1 MARNSPN
8 LPADWLKLARSDLKS
23 GQLTMALR
31 RKLCTAGIL
40 APLVLALALLS
51 CGGSSAFKRG
61 LEYEQLK
68 NYDAALQSYEEALSA
83 DPDNA
88 KYRLYFE
95 RARFQAAMAH
105 FDRGRRFRGEGRL
118 EEALQEF
125 RRAVQIDP
133 SIAAAHQEVETVAA
147 LIRDRER
154 QAEQGEPE
162 GPKEDLYPSRQF
174 LPVFKLSGEVRK
186 AYATL
191 GKVGGINVIFAPD
204 FNPTPPEVELD
215 FIDVTL
221 TEALD
226 LLALQSKT
234 YWSVLKENTI
244 LVAEDTQQTRQR
256 YQEEI
261 VRTFHL
267 SNVGDKTDL
276 GQIATALRSLL
287 LMNKVAQIDSQNAIV
302 VRDTPDKI
310 AAAERI
316 IRSIDKSKP
325 EVMIEVYILEV
336 VGTVRQFLGLRPGL
350 PSAINVSPNGPQ
362 DEGGSNAIRLSEL
375 GQLGRDS
382 FSATIPSIQ
391 LGQLYTRVKGRVLQ
405 NPTLRASDGEEATF
419 KVGTQQ
425 PIASGSFST
434 GIGGGTGFGG
444 GAFTTFTTVDVGVT
458 LTITPQVLLNRDISL
473 DIDVALK
480 TISGFETLDGNRYPI
495 LANREIN
502 HDIRLREGESSV
514 VGGIIQRS
522 DSVTVDGIPGLSKI
536 PLLRYLFSTEDNNIS
551 DNEIIVVITPR
562 IVRLPDILEQDTS
575 LALLGSSNTPKFL
588 GSPKEL
594 IGEVPA
600 PHTENGQTA
609 PPRAGSGSTVT
620 DGPGA
625 TLQEPPPSTD
635 RPAPRLAFVR
645 LVGPSEPAS
654 RGSRF
659 RVGVAVANAQQVH
672 GLSLNFRFNPE
683 RVQLVDVQGGG
694 FLSSDGISVALAE
707 RLENSLGRAVIS
719 MTRPPDSPG
728 VTGSGVLMNL
738 RFEAVGTGDGAIS
751 FGPNS
756 VLRDSGQA
764 VIPTSLAGTEVTIQ

>member
-1 MARNSPN
+1 MSG
-8 LPADWLKLARSDLKS
+8 PADRLESAPSGFKS
-23 GQLTMALR
+23 GQLSMAPR
-31 RKLCTAGIL
+31 RKTSLAGML

-51 CGGSSAFKRG
+51 CGGSGAFKRG
-61 LEYEQLK
+61 LEYERLK

-88 KYRLYFE
+88 RYLLYFK
-95 RARFQAAMAH
+95 RARFQAAMGH
-105 FDRGRRFRGEGRL
+105 FDRGQRFRDDGRL

-133 SIAAAHQEVETVAA
+133 SIAAARQEAETVAA

-154 QAEQGEPE
+154 QAEARAPDR
-162 GPKEDLYPSRQF
+162 PSEDLYPSRQ
-174 LPVFKLSGEVRK
+174 LMHGIKLTGEVRR
-186 AYATL
+186 AYVTL

-204 FNPTPPEVELD
+204 FNPSPPEVELD
-215 FIDVTL
+215 FTGVTV
-221 TEALD
+221 TEALE

-267 SNVGDKTDL
+267 SNVGDTKDL

-310 AAAERI
+310 AAAEMI

-350 PSAINVSPNGPQ
+350 PSAINVSPNGAQ
-362 DEGGSNAIRLSEL
+362 TEAGGSNAIRLSEL

-425 PIASGSFST
+425 PIAQGSFST

-444 GAFTTFTTVDVGVT
+444 GAFTTFSTVDVGVT
-458 LTITPQVLLNRDISL
+458 LKITPQVLLNRDISL
-473 DIDVALK
+473 KIEVALK
-480 TISGFETLDGNRYPI
+480 TISGFETLDGNRFPI

-502 HDIRLREGESSV
+502 HDIRLQEGESSV

-522 DSVTVDGIPGLSKI
+522 DSVTVEGIPGLSRI
-536 PLLRYLFSTEDNNIS
+536 PLLRYLFSTKDNNTS

-588 GSPKEL
+588 GSPKQL
-594 IGEVPA
+594 IGEIPA
-600 PHTENGQTA
+600 TGTGNGQDS
-609 PPRAGSGSTVT
+609 PPQAGSGSTAPT
-620 DGPGA
+620 TPGS
-625 TLQEPPPSTD
+625 TLEAPPEATD
-635 RPAPRLAFVR
+635 RPAPRLAFVSM
-645 LVGPSEPAS
+645 VGPSEPVAP
-654 RGSRF
+654 GSRF
-659 RVGVAVANAQQVH
+659 RVGVSVSNAQQVH
-672 GLSLNFRFNPE
+672 GLSFNFRFNPD
-683 RVQLVDVQGGG
+683 LVRLVEVQGGG

-719 MTRPPDSPG
+719 MTRPPDSAG
-728 VTGSGVLMNL
+728 VSGSGVLMNL
-738 RFEAVGTGDGAIS
+738 RFEAVGTGDGSIS
-751 FGPNS
+751 FGPDS
-756 VLRDSGQA
+756 VLRDSGQSA
-764 VIPTSLAGTEVTIQ
+764 IPTSLASAEVTIQ

>member
-8 LPADWLKLARSDLKS
+8 VPADWLKLARSDLKN
-23 GQLTMALR
+23 GQLTMVLR
-31 RKLCTAGIL
+31 RKFSTAGIL
-40 APLVLALALLS
+40 APLVFALALLS

-68 NYDAALQSYEEALSA
+68 NYDAALQSYEEALSS

-105 FDRGRRFRGEGRL
+105 FDRGRRFREEGRL
-118 EEALQEF
+118 QEALQEF

-133 SIAAAHQEVETVAA
+133 SIAAAHQEAETVAA

-154 QAEQGEPE
+154 QEEQGESD
-162 GPKEDLYPSRQF
+162 GLKEALYPSRQF

-186 AYATL
+186 AYVTL

-204 FNPTPPEVELD
+204 FNPSPPEVELD

-316 IRSIDKSKP
+316 IRTIDKSKP

-336 VGTVRQFLGLRPGL
+336 VGSMRQFLGLRPGL
-350 PSAINVSPNGPQ
+350 PSAINVTPNGPQ
-362 DEGGSNAIRLSEL
+362 DEQGSNAIRLGEL
-375 GQLGRDS
+375 GELGRDS

-473 DIDVALK
+473 EIDVALK

-536 PLLRYLFSTEDNNIS
+536 PLLRYLFSTEDNNTS

-588 GSPKEL
+588 GSPKQL
-594 IGEVPA
+594 IGEIPT
-600 PHTENGQTA
+600 PHAGNGQTS
-609 PPRAGSGSTVT
+609 PPRAGSGSTVA
-620 DGPGA
+620 DRPGA
-625 TLQEPPPSTD
+625 TLQAPPQSTD

-645 LVGPSEPAS
+645 LVGPSGPVS

-659 RVGVAVANAQQVH
+659 RVGVSVANAQQVH

-719 MTRPPDSPG
+719 MARPPDSPG

-751 FGPNS
+751 FGPDS

>member
-1 MARNSPN
+1 
-8 LPADWLKLARSDLKS
+8 
-23 GQLTMALR
+23 MALR
-31 RKLCTAGIL
+31 RKISTAGML
-40 APLVLALALLS
+40 APLVLAFALVS

-83 DPDNA
+83 DPGNA
-88 KYRLYFE
+88 KYRLYFD

-105 FDRGRRFRGEGRL
+105 FDRGRRFREEGRL
-118 EEALQEF
+118 VEALQEF
-125 RRAVQIDP
+125 RRAVQIDS
-133 SIAAAHQEVETVAA
+133 SIAAAHQEAETVAA

-154 QAEQGEPE
+154 QAEQGEADRPR
-162 GPKEDLYPSRQF
+162 EDLYPSRQF
-174 LPVFKLSGEVRK
+174 LPGIKLSGEVRR
-186 AYATL
+186 AYVTL
-191 GKVGGINVIFAPD
+191 GKLGGINVIFAPD
-204 FNPTPPEVELD
+204 FNPSPPEVELD
-215 FIDVTL
+215 FTDVTL
-221 TEALD
+221 TEALE

-267 SNVGDKTDL
+267 SNVGEKADL

-316 IRSIDKSKP
+316 VRSIDKSKP

-362 DEGGSNAIRLSEL
+362 TEEEGGSNAIRLNEL

-391 LGQLYTRVKGRVLQ
+391 LGQLYTRVRGRVLQ

-425 PIASGSFST
+425 PIAQGSFST

-444 GAFTTFTTVDVGVT
+444 GAFTTFSTVDVGVT
-458 LTITPQVLLNRDISL
+458 LKITPQVLLNRDISMK
-473 DIDVALK
+473 IDVALK

-536 PLLRYLFSTEDNNIS
+536 PLLRYLFSTEDNNAS

-562 IVRLPDILEQDTS
+562 IVRLPDILERDTS

-588 GSPKEL
+588 GSPKQL
-594 IGEVPA
+594 IGELPA
-600 PHTENGQTA
+600 PGNGNGQA
-609 PPRAGSGSTVT
+609 SPPQAGSGSTA
-620 DGPGA
+620 PGA
-625 TLQEPPPSTD
+625 PGSTLEAPPEATD

-645 LVGPSEPAS
+645 LAGPSEPAS

-659 RVGVAVANAQQVH
+659 RVGVSVSNAQQVH
-672 GLSLNFRFNPE
+672 GLSFNFRFNPD
-683 RVQLVDVQGGG
+683 LVRLVEVQGGG

-728 VTGSGVLMNL
+728 VSGSGLLMNL
-738 RFEAVGTGDGAIS
+738 GFEAVGTGDGSIA

-764 VIPTSLAGTEVTIQ
+764 AIPTSLAGAEVTVQ

>member
-1 MARNSPN
+1 MAWRPPISP
-8 LPADWLKLARSDLKS
+8 
-23 GQLTMALR
+23 
-31 RKLCTAGIL
+31 AGML
-40 APLVLALALLS
+40 APLALALALLS

-61 LEYEQLK
+61 LEYEKLK
-68 NYDAALQSYEEALSA
+68 NYDAALQSYEEALSD
-83 DPDNA
+83 DPGNA
-88 KYRLYFE
+88 RYRLYFE

-105 FDRGRRFRGEGRL
+105 FDRGRRFKEEGRL

-125 RRAVQIDP
+125 RRSGQIDP
-133 SIAAAHQEVETVAA
+133 SIEAAQQEAEAVAA
-147 LIRDRER
+147 LIRDRDR
-154 QAEQGEPE
+154 QAEQVEPQ
-162 GPKEDLYPSRQF
+162 GPNEDLYPSRQF
-174 LPVFKLSGEVRK
+174 LPAVKLSGEVRR
-186 AYATL
+186 AYVTL
-191 GKVGGINVIFAPD
+191 GKLGGINVIFAPD
-204 FNPTPPEVELD
+204 FNPSPPEVELD
-215 FIDVTL
+215 FSEVTL
-221 TEALD
+221 IEALE

-261 VRTFHL
+261 VKTFHL
-267 SNVGDKTDL
+267 SNVGDKADL

-336 VGTVRQFLGLRPGL
+336 VGTVRQFLGFRPSIPG
-350 PSAINVSPNGPQ
+350 AINVSPNGPQ
-362 DEGGSNAIRLSEL
+362 QEGGSNTIPLNEL
-375 GQLGRDS
+375 GQLGRHS
-382 FSATIPSIQ
+382 FSVAIPSIQ
-391 LGQLYTRVKGRVLQ
+391 IGQLYTRVKGRVLQ

-458 LTITPQVLLNRDISL
+458 LTITPQVLLNRDIAMNVS
-473 DIDVALK
+473 VALK

-495 LANREIN
+495 LANREID

-536 PLLRYLFSTEDNNIS
+536 PLLRYLFSTEDKNAS

-562 IVRLPDILEQDTS
+562 IVRLPDILEQETS
-575 LALLGSSNTPKFL
+575 LALLGSSNTPKYL
-588 GSPKEL
+588 GSPKQL
-594 IGEVPA
+594 IGEIPVPGTGNGQASPPQAGGGATA
-600 PHTENGQTA
+600 PHAPGSTLEA
-609 PPRAGSGSTVT
+609 PPQAS
-620 DGPGA
+620 
-625 TLQEPPPSTD
+625 D

-645 LVGPSEPAS
+645 LVAPSEPVG

-659 RVGVAVANAQQVH
+659 RVGVSIANAQQVH
-672 GLSLNFRFNPE
+672 GLSFNFGFNPD
-683 RVQLVDVQGGG
+683 LVRLVEVQGGG
-694 FLSSDGISVALAE
+694 FLSSDGTSVALAE

-719 MTRPPDSPG
+719 MTRPPDSAG
-728 VTGSGVLMNL
+728 VSGSGLLMNL
-738 RFEAVGTGDGAIS
+738 NFEAVGTGDAAIS
-751 FGPNS
+751 FGPDS
-756 VLRDSGQA
+756 VLRDSGQTP
-764 VIPTSLAGTEVTIQ
+764 IPASLAGTQATIQ

>member
-1 MARNSPN
+1 MANNLPN
-8 LPADWLKLARSDLKS
+8 KPADWLKSGRSNLRR
-23 GQLTMALR
+23 GRFAMALC
-31 RKLCTAGIL
+31 RKISTAGLL

-68 NYDAALQSYEEALSA
+68 NYEAALQSYQEALSA
-83 DPDNA
+83 DPGNTR
-88 KYRLYFE
+88 YRLYFD

-105 FDRGRRFRGEGRL
+105 FDRGRRFREEDRL

-125 RRAVQIDP
+125 RRALRIDP
-133 SIAAAHQEVETVAA
+133 SIAAAHQEAETVAS
-147 LIRDRER
+147 LIRERER
-154 QAEQGEPE
+154 QAAQGEPDQPE
-162 GPKEDLYPSRQF
+162 EDLYPSRQF
-174 LPVFKLSGEVRK
+174 LHGIKLSGEVRK
-186 AYATL
+186 AYRTL

-204 FNPTPPEVELD
+204 FNPSPPEVELD
-215 FIDVTL
+215 FAGVTL
-221 TEALD
+221 TEALE

-256 YQEEI
+256 YQEET

-267 SNVGDKTDL
+267 SNVGDQKDL

-325 EVMIEVYILEV
+325 EVMIEVSILEV
-336 VGTVRQFLGLRPGL
+336 VGTVRQFLGLRPGI
-350 PSAINVSPNGPQ
+350 PGAINVSPDGPGE
-362 DEGGSNAIRLSEL
+362 DGGSSAIRLSEL

-382 FSATIPSIQ
+382 FSATIPSIK

-405 NPTLRASDGEEATF
+405 NPTLRASDGQEANF

-458 LTITPQVLLNRDISL
+458 LKITPQVLLNRDISL
-473 DIDVALK
+473 KIEVALK

-514 VGGIIQRS
+514 VGGIIQQS
-522 DSVTVDGIPGLSKI
+522 DSVTVEGIPGLSKI
-536 PLLRYLFSTEDNNIS
+536 PLLRYLFSTEDNNSS

-562 IVRLPDILEQDTS
+562 IVRLPHILEEDSS

-588 GSPKEL
+588 GSPKQL
-594 IGEVPA
+594 VGEMPA
-600 PHTENGQTA
+600 PATGNGQAPPFGAGGESTA
-609 PPRAGSGSTVT
+609 PSA
-620 DGPGA
+620 PGA
-625 TLQEPPPSTD
+625 TLEAPPEASD

-645 LVGPSEPAS
+645 LAGPSEPVS

-659 RVGVAVANAQQVH
+659 RVGVSISNAQQVH
-672 GLSLNFRFNPE
+672 GLSFNFRFDPD
-683 RVQLVDVQGGG
+683 RVRLVEIQGGG
-694 FLSSDGISVALAE
+694 FLSSDGIAVALAE
-707 RLENSLGRAVIS
+707 RLENSLGRAVVS
-719 MTRPPDSPG
+719 MTRPPDSAG
-728 VTGSGVLMNL
+728 VSGSGLLMSL
-738 RFEAVGTGDGAIS
+738 GFEAVGTGDGAIA
-751 FGPNS
+751 FGPDS
-756 VLRDSGQA
+756 VLRDSGREA
-764 VIPTSLAGTEVTIQ
+764 IPTSLAGAEVTIQ

>member
-1 MARNSPN
+1 M
-8 LPADWLKLARSDLKS
+8 PADWLKSARSDLNN

-40 APLVLALALLS
+40 APLVFALALLS

-105 FDRGRRFRGEGRL
+105 FDRGRRFREEGRL

-133 SIAAAHQEVETVAA
+133 SVAAAHQEVETVAT

-154 QAEQGEPE
+154 QAEQEEPD

-186 AYATL
+186 AYVTL

-204 FNPTPPEVELD
+204 FNPSPPEVELD

-226 LLALQSKT
+226 LLALQSNT

-267 SNVGDKTDL
+267 SNVGDKADL

-336 VGTVRQFLGLRPGL
+336 VGTVRQLLGLRPGL

-536 PLLRYLFSTEDNNIS
+536 PLLRYLFSTEDNNTS

-562 IVRLPDILEQDTS
+562 IVRLPDILGQDTS

-588 GSPKEL
+588 GSPKQL

-600 PHTENGQTA
+600 PQTGNGQTA
-609 PPRAGSGSTVT
+609 PPRAGSGSTVP
-620 DGPGA
+620 DRPGA
-625 TLQEPPPSTD
+625 TLQAPPQSTD

-659 RVGVAVANAQQVH
+659 RVGVSVANAQQVH

-683 RVQLVDVQGGG
+683 RVQLVDVEGGG

>member
-1 MARNSPN
+1 MA
-8 LPADWLKLARSDLKS
+8 W
-23 GQLTMALR
+23 R
-31 RKLCTAGIL
+31 RKISLAGML
-40 APLVLALALLS
+40 APLALALALLS

-61 LEYEQLK
+61 VEYEKLK
-68 NYDAALQSYEEALSA
+68 NYDAALQSYEEALSG
-83 DPDNA
+83 DPGNA

-95 RARFQAAMAH
+95 RARFQAAMGH
-105 FDRGRRFRGEGRL
+105 FDRGRRFKEEGRL
-118 EEALQEF
+118 EEALQAF
-125 RRAVQIDP
+125 RRAMRIDP
-133 SIAAAHQEVETVAA
+133 SIEAAQQEAEAVAA
-147 LIRDRER
+147 LIRDREK
-154 QAEQGEPE
+154 QAERDASAQPSGPGE
-162 GPKEDLYPSRQF
+162 GLVPSQQF
-174 LPVFKLSGEVRK
+174 LPLFKLSGKVRR

-204 FNPTPPEVELD
+204 FNPSPPEVELD
-215 FIDVTL
+215 FSNVTL

-261 VRTFHL
+261 VKTFHL
-267 SNVGDKTDL
+267 SNVGDKQDL

-336 VGTVRQFLGLRPGL
+336 VGTLRQFLGFRPGL
-350 PSAINVSPNGPQ
+350 PSMIDVNPNGSQ
-362 DEGGSNAIRLSEL
+362 TEEGSNAIGLNEL
-375 GQLGRDS
+375 GRLGRDS
-382 FSATIPSIQ
+382 FSVALPSIQ

-425 PIASGSFST
+425 PIAQGSFST

-444 GAFTTFTTVDVGVT
+444 GAFTTFSTVDVGVT
-458 LTITPQVLLNRDISL
+458 LAITPQVLLNRDIAMN
-473 DIDVALK
+473 INVALK

-502 HDIRLREGESSV
+502 HDIRLREGESSI

-522 DSVTVDGIPGLSKI
+522 DSVTVDGVPGLSKI
-536 PLLRYLFSTEDNNIS
+536 PLLRYLFSTEDNTAS

-588 GSPKEL
+588 GSPKQL
-594 IGEVPA
+594 IGEIPGGGA
-600 PHTENGQTA
+600 GAGQA
-609 PPRAGSGSTVT
+609 PPPQAGSGSTAPNT
-620 DGPGA
+620 PRPTSEA
-625 TLQEPPPSTD
+625 PPQATD

-645 LVGPSEPAS
+645 LAPPSEPAA

-659 RVGVAVANAQQVH
+659 RIGVSIANAQQVH
-672 GLSLNFRFNPE
+672 GLSFNFRFNPDLV
-683 RVQLVDVQGGG
+683 RLVDVQGGG
-694 FLSSDGISVALAE
+694 FLSSDGTSVALAE

-719 MTRPPDSPG
+719 MTRPPDSAG
-728 VTGSGVLMNL
+728 ISGSGVLMNL
-738 RFEAVGTGDGAIS
+738 SFEAVGRGDGAIS

-764 VIPTSLAGTEVTIQ
+764 AIPTSLASTEVTIQ

>member
-1 MARNSPN
+1 M
-8 LPADWLKLARSDLKS
+8 
-23 GQLTMALR
+23 
-31 RKLCTAGIL
+31 L
-40 APLVLALALLS
+40 APLALALALLS

-61 LEYEQLK
+61 LEYEKLK
-68 NYDAALQSYEEALSA
+68 NYDAALQSYEEALSD
-83 DPDNA
+83 DPGNA
-88 KYRLYFE
+88 RYRLYFE

-105 FDRGRRFRGEGRL
+105 FDRGRRFKEEGRL

-125 RRAVQIDP
+125 RRAGQIDP
-133 SIAAAHQEVETVAA
+133 SIEAAQQEAEAVAA
-147 LIRDRER
+147 LIRDRDR
-154 QAEQGEPE
+154 QAEQVEPQ
-162 GPKEDLYPSRQF
+162 GPSEDLYPSRQF
-174 LPVFKLSGEVRK
+174 LPAVKLSGEVRR
-186 AYATL
+186 AYVTL
-191 GKVGGINVIFAPD
+191 GKLGGINVIFAPD
-204 FNPTPPEVELD
+204 FNPSPPEVELD
-215 FIDVTL
+215 FSEVTL
-221 TEALD
+221 IEALE

-267 SNVGDKTDL
+267 SNVGDKADL

-336 VGTVRQFLGLRPGL
+336 VGTVRQFLGFRPGI
-350 PSAINVSPNGPQ
+350 PGAINVSPNGPQ
-362 DEGGSNAIRLSEL
+362 QEGGLSTIPLNEL
-375 GQLGRDS
+375 GQLGRHS
-382 FSATIPSIQ
+382 FSVAIPSIQ

-458 LTITPQVLLNRDISL
+458 LTITPQVLLNRDIAMNVS
-473 DIDVALK
+473 VALK

-495 LANREIN
+495 LANREID

-536 PLLRYLFSTEDNNIS
+536 PLLRYLFSTEDNNAS

-562 IVRLPDILEQDTS
+562 IVRLPEILEQETS
-575 LALLGSSNTPKFL
+575 LALLGSSNTPKYL
-588 GSPKEL
+588 GSPKQL
-594 IGEVPA
+594 IGEIPVPG
-600 PHTENGQTA
+600 TGNGQA
-609 PPRAGSGSTVT
+609 SPPQAGSGAAAPHAPGSTLE
-620 DGPGA
+620 A
-625 TLQEPPPSTD
+625 PPQASD

-645 LVGPSEPAS
+645 LVGPSEPVG

-659 RVGVAVANAQQVH
+659 RVGVSIANAQQVH
-672 GLSLNFRFNPE
+672 GLSFNFRFNSD
-683 RVQLVDVQGGG
+683 LVRLVEVQGGG
-694 FLSSDGISVALAE
+694 FLSSDGTSVALAE

-719 MTRPPDSPG
+719 MTRPPDSAG
-728 VTGSGVLMNL
+728 VSGSGLLMNL
-738 RFEAVGTGDGAIS
+738 NFEAVGTGDAAIS
-751 FGPNS
+751 FGPDS
-756 VLRDSGQA
+756 VLRDSGQTP
-764 VIPTSLAGTEVTIQ
+764 IPASLAGTQATIQ

>member
-1 MARNSPN
+1 MAWRPPISP
-8 LPADWLKLARSDLKS
+8 
-23 GQLTMALR
+23 
-31 RKLCTAGIL
+31 AGML
-40 APLVLALALLS
+40 APLALALALLS

-61 LEYEQLK
+61 LEYEKLK
-68 NYDAALQSYEEALSA
+68 NYDAALQSYEEALSD
-83 DPDNA
+83 DPGNA
-88 KYRLYFE
+88 RYRLYFE

-105 FDRGRRFRGEGRL
+105 FDRGRRFKEEGRL

-125 RRAVQIDP
+125 RRSGQIDP
-133 SIAAAHQEVETVAA
+133 SIEAAQQEAEAVAA
-147 LIRDRER
+147 LIRDRDR
-154 QAEQGEPE
+154 QAEQVEPQ
-162 GPKEDLYPSRQF
+162 GPNEDLYPSRQF
-174 LPVFKLSGEVRK
+174 LPAVKLSGEVRR
-186 AYATL
+186 AYVTL
-191 GKVGGINVIFAPD
+191 GKLGGINVIFAPD
-204 FNPTPPEVELD
+204 FNPSPPEVELD
-215 FIDVTL
+215 FSEVTL
-221 TEALD
+221 IEALE

-261 VRTFHL
+261 VKTFHL
-267 SNVGDKTDL
+267 SNVGDKADL

-336 VGTVRQFLGLRPGL
+336 VGTVRQFLGFRPSIPG
-350 PSAINVSPNGPQ
+350 AINVSPNGPQ
-362 DEGGSNAIRLSEL
+362 QEGGSNTIPLNEL
-375 GQLGRDS
+375 GQLGRHS
-382 FSATIPSIQ
+382 FSVAIPSIQ
-391 LGQLYTRVKGRVLQ
+391 IGQLYTRVKGRVLQ

-458 LTITPQVLLNRDISL
+458 LTITPQVLLNRDIAMNVS
-473 DIDVALK
+473 VALK

-495 LANREIN
+495 LANREID

-536 PLLRYLFSTEDNNIS
+536 PLLRYLFSTEDNNAS

-562 IVRLPDILEQDTS
+562 IVRLPEILEQETS
-575 LALLGSSNTPKFL
+575 LALLGSSNTPKYL
-588 GSPKEL
+588 GSPKQL
-594 IGEVPA
+594 IGEIPVPG
-600 PHTENGQTA
+600 TGNGQA
-609 PPRAGSGSTVT
+609 SPPQAGSGATAPHAPGSTLE
-620 DGPGA
+620 A
-625 TLQEPPPSTD
+625 PPQASD

-645 LVGPSEPAS
+645 LVGPSEPVG

-659 RVGVAVANAQQVH
+659 RVGVSIANAQQVH
-672 GLSLNFRFNPE
+672 GLSFNFRFNSDLL
-683 RVQLVDVQGGG
+683 RLVEVQGGG
-694 FLSSDGISVALAE
+694 FLSSDGTSVALAE

-719 MTRPPDSPG
+719 MTRPPDSAG
-728 VTGSGVLMNL
+728 VSGSGLLMNL
-738 RFEAVGTGDGAIS
+738 NFEAVGTGDAAIS
-751 FGPNS
+751 FGPDS
-756 VLRDSGQA
+756 VLRDSGQTP
-764 VIPTSLAGTEVTIQ
+764 IPASLAGTQATIQ

>member
-1 MARNSPN
+1 M
-8 LPADWLKLARSDLKS
+8 
-23 GQLTMALR
+23 
-31 RKLCTAGIL
+31 L
-40 APLVLALALLS
+40 APLALALALLS

-61 LEYEQLK
+61 LEYEKLK
-68 NYDAALQSYEEALSA
+68 NYDAALQSYEEALSD
-83 DPDNA
+83 DPGNA
-88 KYRLYFE
+88 RYRLYFE

-105 FDRGRRFRGEGRL
+105 FDRGRRFKEEGRL

-125 RRAVQIDP
+125 RRSGQIDP
-133 SIAAAHQEVETVAA
+133 SIEAAQQEAEAVAA
-147 LIRDRER
+147 LIRDRDR
-154 QAEQGEPE
+154 QAEQVEPQ
-162 GPKEDLYPSRQF
+162 GPNEDLYPSRQF
-174 LPVFKLSGEVRK
+174 LPAVKLSGEVRR
-186 AYATL
+186 AYVTL
-191 GKVGGINVIFAPD
+191 GKLGGINVIFAPD
-204 FNPTPPEVELD
+204 FNPSPPEVELD
-215 FIDVTL
+215 FSEVTL
-221 TEALD
+221 IEALE

-261 VRTFHL
+261 VKTFHL
-267 SNVGDKTDL
+267 SNVGDKADL

-336 VGTVRQFLGLRPGL
+336 VGTVRQFLGFRPSIPG
-350 PSAINVSPNGPQ
+350 AINVSPNGPQ
-362 DEGGSNAIRLSEL
+362 QEGGSNTIPLNEL
-375 GQLGRDS
+375 GQLGRHS
-382 FSATIPSIQ
+382 FSVAIPSIQ
-391 LGQLYTRVKGRVLQ
+391 IGQLYTRVKGRVLQ

-458 LTITPQVLLNRDISL
+458 LTITPQVLLNRDIAMNVS
-473 DIDVALK
+473 VALK

-495 LANREIN
+495 LANREID

-536 PLLRYLFSTEDNNIS
+536 PLLRYLFSTEDNNAS

-562 IVRLPDILEQDTS
+562 IVRLPEILEQETS
-575 LALLGSSNTPKFL
+575 LALLGSSNTPKYL
-588 GSPKEL
+588 GSPKQL
-594 IGEVPA
+594 IGEIPVPG
-600 PHTENGQTA
+600 TGNGQA
-609 PPRAGSGSTVT
+609 SPPQAGSGATAPHAPGSTLE
-620 DGPGA
+620 A
-625 TLQEPPPSTD
+625 PPQASD

-645 LVGPSEPAS
+645 LVGPSEPVG

-659 RVGVAVANAQQVH
+659 RVGVSIANAQQVH
-672 GLSLNFRFNPE
+672 GLSFNFRFNSDLL
-683 RVQLVDVQGGG
+683 RLVEVQGGG
-694 FLSSDGISVALAE
+694 FLSSDGTSVALAE

-719 MTRPPDSPG
+719 MTRPPDSAG
-728 VTGSGVLMNL
+728 VSGSGLLMNL
-738 RFEAVGTGDGAIS
+738 NFEAVGTGDAAIS
-751 FGPNS
+751 FGPDS
-756 VLRDSGQA
+756 VLRDSGQTP
-764 VIPTSLAGTEVTIQ
+764 IPASLAGTQATIQ

>member
-1 MARNSPN
+1 
-8 LPADWLKLARSDLKS
+8 
-23 GQLTMALR
+23 MALR
-31 RKLCTAGIL
+31 RKISTAGIL
-40 APLVLALALLS
+40 APLVFSLALLS

-83 DPDNA
+83 DPGNA

-95 RARFQAAMAH
+95 RARFQAAMSH
-105 FDRGRRFRGEGRL
+105 FDQGRRFREEGRL

-125 RRAVQIDP
+125 RRSVQIDP
-133 SIAAAHQEVETVAA
+133 SIVAAHQEVETVAA

-154 QAEQGEPE
+154 QAEQGESDQPS
-162 GPKEDLYPSRQF
+162 EDLYPSRQF
-174 LPVFKLSGEVRK
+174 LPLVKLSGEVRR
-186 AYATL
+186 AYTTL
-191 GKVGGINVIFAPD
+191 GKLGGINVIFAPD
-204 FNPTPPEVELD
+204 FNPSPPEVELD
-215 FIDVTL
+215 FTDVTL

-226 LLALQSKT
+226 LLSLQSKT

-267 SNVGDKTDL
+267 SNVGDKQDL

-336 VGTVRQFLGLRPGL
+336 VGTVRQFLGFRPGL
-350 PSAINVSPNGPQ
+350 PSVINVNPNGPQ
-362 DEGGSNAIRLSEL
+362 TEEGGSNAIRLSEL

-425 PIASGSFST
+425 PIAQGSFST

-444 GAFTTFTTVDVGVT
+444 GAFTTFSTVDVGVT
-458 LTITPQVLLNRDISL
+458 LTITPQVLLNRDISMK
-473 DIDVALK
+473 IDVALK

-536 PLLRYLFSTEDNNIS
+536 PLLRYLFSTEDNTAS

-588 GSPKEL
+588 GSPKQL
-594 IGEVPA
+594 IGEIPA
-600 PHTENGQTA
+600 PGTGNGQA
-609 PPRAGSGSTVT
+609 SPPQAGSGSTAPNT
-620 DGPGA
+620 PGA
-625 TLQEPPPSTD
+625 TLEAPPQATD

-659 RVGVAVANAQQVH
+659 SVGVSVANAQQVH
-672 GLSLNFRFNPE
+672 GLSFNFRFNPE
-683 RVQLVDVQGGG
+683 LVRLVDVQGGG
-694 FLSSDGISVALAE
+694 FLSNDGISVALAE

-719 MTRPPDSPG
+719 MTRPPDSAG
-728 VTGSGVLMNL
+728 VSGSGLLMNL
-738 RFEAVGTGDGAIS
+738 SFEAVGTGDGSIS
-751 FGPNS
+751 FGPGS

-764 VIPTSLAGTEVTIQ
+764 ATPTSLAGTDVTIQ

>member
-1 MARNSPN
+1 
-8 LPADWLKLARSDLKS
+8 
-23 GQLTMALR
+23 MALR
-31 RKLCTAGIL
+31 RKISTAGIL
-40 APLVLALALLS
+40 VPLVLALALLS

-61 LEYEQLK
+61 LEYEKLK

-83 DPDNA
+83 DPGNS
-88 KYRLYFE
+88 KYRLYYV
-95 RARFQAAMAH
+95 RARNQAALAH
-105 FDRGRRFRGEGRL
+105 YDRGRRFREEGRL

-133 SIAAAHQEVETVAA
+133 SIAAARQEAETVAA

-154 QAEQGEPE
+154 QAEQGEPD
-162 GPKEDLYPSRQF
+162 GPAEDLYPSRQF
-174 LPVFKLSGEVRK
+174 LPGVKLSGEVRR
-186 AYATL
+186 AYVTL
-191 GKVGGINVIFAPD
+191 GKLGGINVIFAPD
-204 FNPTPPEVELD
+204 FNPSPPEVELD
-215 FIDVTL
+215 FTDVTL
-221 TEALD
+221 TEALE

-267 SNVGDKTDL
+267 SNVGEKADL

-350 PSAINVSPNGPQ
+350 PGAINVSPNGPQ
-362 DEGGSNAIRLSEL
+362 TEEGGSNAFRLSDLET
-375 GQLGRDS
+375 LGRDS

-391 LGQLYTRVKGRVLQ
+391 LGQLYTRVRGRVLQ
-405 NPTLRASDGEEATF
+405 NPTLRASDGQEATF

-458 LTITPQVLLNRDISL
+458 LKITPQVLLNRDISL
-473 DIDVALK
+473 NIDVALK

-536 PLLRYLFSTEDNNIS
+536 PLLRYLFSTEDNNAS

-562 IVRLPDILEQDTS
+562 IVRLPDILERDTS

-588 GSPKEL
+588 GSPKQL
-594 IGEVPA
+594 IGEIPA
-600 PHTENGQTA
+600 PGTGNGQA
-609 PPRAGSGSTVT
+609 SPPRAGSGSTAPSA
-620 DGPGA
+620 PGS
-625 TLQEPPPSTD
+625 TLEAPPEATD

-645 LVGPSEPAS
+645 LAGPSEPAS

-659 RVGVAVANAQQVH
+659 RVGVSVSNAQQVH
-672 GLSLNFRFNPE
+672 GLSFNFRFNPDLV
-683 RVQLVDVQGGG
+683 RLVDVQGGG

-719 MTRPPDSPG
+719 MTRPPGSPG
-728 VTGSGVLMNL
+728 VSGSGLLMNL
-738 RFEAVGTGDGAIS
+738 SFEAVGTGDGSIA

-764 VIPTSLAGTEVTIQ
+764 AIPTSLAGAEVTIQ

>member
-1 MARNSPN
+1 
-8 LPADWLKLARSDLKS
+8 
-23 GQLTMALR
+23 MALR
-31 RKLCTAGIL
+31 RKISAAGRL
-40 APLVLALALLS
+40 TLPALALALLS

-68 NYDAALQSYEEALSA
+68 NYEAALQSYEEALSA
-83 DPDNA
+83 DPGNA

-105 FDRGRRFRGEGRL
+105 FDRGRRFREEDRL

-133 SIAAAHQEVETVAA
+133 SIVAARQEAETVAS

-154 QAEQGEPE
+154 QAEQGEADQPR
-162 GPKEDLYPSRQF
+162 EDLYPSRQF
-174 LPVFKLSGEVRK
+174 LRGIKLSGEVRT
-186 AYATL
+186 AYRTL

-204 FNPTPPEVELD
+204 FNPSPPEVELD

-256 YQEEI
+256 YQEET

-267 SNVGDKTDL
+267 SNVGDKQDL
-276 GQIATALRSLL
+276 SQIATALRSLL

-325 EVMIEVYILEV
+325 EVMIEVSILEV

-362 DEGGSNAIRLSEL
+362 TEDGGSNTIRLSEL

-382 FSATIPSIQ
+382 FSATIPSIK

-405 NPTLRASDGEEATF
+405 NPTLRASDGQEATF

-458 LTITPQVLLNRDISL
+458 LTITPQVLLNRDISMK
-473 DIDVALK
+473 IDVALK

-514 VGGIIQRS
+514 VGGIIQQS
-522 DSVTVDGIPGLSKI
+522 DSVTVEGIPGLSKI
-536 PLLRYLFSTEDNNIS
+536 PLLRYLFSTEDNNTS

-562 IVRLPDILEQDTS
+562 IVRLPDILERDSS
-575 LALLGSSNTPKFL
+575 LALLGASNTPKFL
-588 GSPKEL
+588 GSPKQLVGEL
-594 IGEVPA
+594 PA
-600 PHTENGQTA
+600 PGTGNGQA
-609 PPRAGSGSTVT
+609 PPSVAGSAPTASNT
-620 DGPGA
+620 PGA
-625 TLQEPPPSTD
+625 ALEAPPQASD

-645 LVGPSEPAS
+645 LAGPSEPVA

-659 RVGVAVANAQQVH
+659 RVGVSVANAQQVH
-672 GLSLNFRFNPE
+672 GLSFNFRFNPE
-683 RVQLVDVQGGG
+683 RVRLVEVQGGG

-707 RLENSLGRAVIS
+707 RLENSLGRAVVS
-719 MTRPPDSPG
+719 MTRPPDSAG
-728 VTGSGVLMNL
+728 VSGSGLLMNL
-738 RFEAVGTGDGAIS
+738 GFEAVGTGDGSIS
-751 FGPNS
+751 FGPDS

-764 VIPTSLAGTEVTIQ
+764 AIPTSLAGAAVTIQ

>member
-1 MARNSPN
+1 
-8 LPADWLKLARSDLKS
+8 
-23 GQLTMALR
+23 MALR
-31 RKLCTAGIL
+31 RKISTAGTL
-40 APLVLALALLS
+40 APLVLAFALVS
-51 CGGSSAFKRG
+51 CAGSGAFKRG

-83 DPDNA
+83 DPGNS
-88 KYRLYFE
+88 KYRLYYL
-95 RARFQAAMAH
+95 RARSQAAMAH
-105 FDRGRRFRGEGRL
+105 FDRGRRFREEGRL

-133 SIAAAHQEVETVAA
+133 SIAAARQEAETVAA

-154 QAEQGEPE
+154 QAEQGETDP
-162 GPKEDLYPSRQF
+162 PREDLYPSRQF
-174 LPVFKLSGEVRK
+174 LPGIKLSGEVRR
-186 AYATL
+186 AYVTL
-191 GKVGGINVIFAPD
+191 GKLGGINVIFAPD
-204 FNPTPPEVELD
+204 FNPSPPEVELD
-215 FIDVTL
+215 FTDVTL
-221 TEALD
+221 TEALE

-267 SNVGDKTDL
+267 SNVGEKADL

-362 DEGGSNAIRLSEL
+362 TEEGASNAIRLSEL
-375 GQLGRDS
+375 GKLGRDS

-391 LGQLYTRVKGRVLQ
+391 LGQLYTRVRGRVLQ
-405 NPTLRASDGEEATF
+405 NPTLRASDGQEATF

-458 LTITPQVLLNRDISL
+458 LTITPQVLLNRDISMK
-473 DIDVALK
+473 IDVALK

-536 PLLRYLFSTEDNNIS
+536 PLLRYLFSTEDNNAS

-562 IVRLPDILEQDTS
+562 IVRLPDILERDPS

-588 GSPKEL
+588 GSPKQL
-594 IGEVPA
+594 IGEIPA
-600 PHTENGQTA
+600 PGTGNGQAT
-609 PPRAGSGSTVT
+609 PPRAGSGPTATSAPGSTLEAA
-620 DGPGA
+620 PEA
-625 TLQEPPPSTD
+625 TD

-645 LVGPSEPAS
+645 LAGPSEPAS

-659 RVGVAVANAQQVH
+659 RVGVSVSNAQQVH
-672 GLSLNFRFNPE
+672 GLSFNFRFNPDLV
-683 RVQLVDVQGGG
+683 RLVDVQGGG

-728 VTGSGVLMNL
+728 VSGSGLLMNL
-738 RFEAVGTGDGAIS
+738 SFEAVGTGDGSIA

-764 VIPTSLAGTEVTIQ
+764 AIPTSLAGAEVTIQ

>member
-1 MARNSPN
+1 MAWRPLNF
-8 LPADWLKLARSDLKS
+8 PA
-23 GQLTMALR
+23 GM
-31 RKLCTAGIL
+31 L
-40 APLVLALALLS
+40 APLALALALLS

-61 LEYEQLK
+61 LEYEELK

-83 DPDNA
+83 DPGNA
-88 KYRLYFE
+88 RYRLYFE

-105 FDRGRRFRGEGRL
+105 FDRGRRFKEEGRL

-125 RRAVQIDP
+125 RRSGQIDP
-133 SIAAAHQEVETVAA
+133 SIEAAQQEAEAVAA
-147 LIRDRER
+147 LIRDRDR
-154 QAEQGEPE
+154 QAEQVEPQ
-162 GPKEDLYPSRQF
+162 GPSEDLYPSRQF
-174 LPVFKLSGEVRK
+174 LPAVKLSGEVRR
-186 AYATL
+186 AYVTL
-191 GKVGGINVIFAPD
+191 GKLGGINVIFAPD
-204 FNPTPPEVELD
+204 FNPSPPEVELD
-215 FIDVTL
+215 FSEVTL
-221 TEALD
+221 IEALE

-267 SNVGDKTDL
+267 SNVGDKADL

-336 VGTVRQFLGLRPGL
+336 VGTVRQFLGFRPGI
-350 PSAINVSPNGPQ
+350 PGAINVSPNGPQ
-362 DEGGSNAIRLSEL
+362 EDGGLGTIPLNEL
-375 GQLGRDS
+375 GRLGRHS
-382 FSATIPSIQ
+382 FSVAIPSIQ

-405 NPTLRASDGEEATF
+405 NPTLRASDGEAATF

-425 PIASGSFST
+425 PIAQGSFST

-444 GAFTTFTTVDVGVT
+444 GAFTTFSTVDVGVT
-458 LTITPQVLLNRDISL
+458 LEITPQVLLNRDIAMNVS
-473 DIDVALK
+473 VALK

-502 HDIRLREGESSV
+502 HDIRLQEGESSV

-536 PLLRYLFSTEDNNIS
+536 PLLRYLFSTEDKNAS

-562 IVRLPDILEQDTS
+562 IVRLPDILEQETS
-575 LALLGSSNTPKFL
+575 LALLGSSNTPKYL
-588 GSPKEL
+588 GSPKQL
-594 IGEVPA
+594 IGEIPGPGPGTGQPPPPRSGSGPA
-600 PHTENGQTA
+600 APNAPLPTSEA
-609 PPRAGSGSTVT
+609 PPQAS
-620 DGPGA
+620 
-625 TLQEPPPSTD
+625 D

-645 LVGPSEPAS
+645 LVGPSEPVG

-659 RVGVAVANAQQVH
+659 RVGVSIANAQQVH
-672 GLSLNFRFNPE
+672 GLSFNFRFNSD
-683 RVQLVDVQGGG
+683 LVRLVEVQGGG
-694 FLSSDGISVALAE
+694 FLSSDGTSVALAE

-719 MTRPPDSPG
+719 MTRPPDSAG
-728 VTGSGVLMNL
+728 VSGSGLLMNL
-738 RFEAVGTGDGAIS
+738 NFEAVGTGDAAIS
-751 FGPNS
+751 FGPDS
-756 VLRDSGQA
+756 VLRDSGQTP
-764 VIPTSLAGTEVTIQ
+764 IPASLAGTQATIQ

>member
-1 MARNSPN
+1 
-8 LPADWLKLARSDLKS
+8 
-23 GQLTMALR
+23 MALR
-31 RKLCTAGIL
+31 RKISTAGML
-40 APLVLALALLS
+40 APLVLAFALVS

-83 DPDNA
+83 DPGNA
-88 KYRLYFE
+88 KYRLYFD
-95 RARFQAAMAH
+95 RVRFQAAMAH
-105 FDRGRRFRGEGRL
+105 FDRGRRFREEGRL
-118 EEALQEF
+118 VEALQEF
-125 RRAVQIDP
+125 RRAVQIDS
-133 SIAAAHQEVETVAA
+133 SIAAAHQEAETVAA

-154 QAEQGEPE
+154 QAEQGETDRPR
-162 GPKEDLYPSRQF
+162 EDLYPSRQF
-174 LPVFKLSGEVRK
+174 LPGIKLSGEVRR
-186 AYATL
+186 AYVTL
-191 GKVGGINVIFAPD
+191 GKLGGINVIFAPD
-204 FNPTPPEVELD
+204 FNPSPPEVELD
-215 FIDVTL
+215 FTDVTL
-221 TEALD
+221 TEALE

-267 SNVGDKTDL
+267 SNVGEKADL

-316 IRSIDKSKP
+316 VRSIDKSKP

-362 DEGGSNAIRLSEL
+362 TEEEGGSNAIRLNEL

-391 LGQLYTRVKGRVLQ
+391 LGQLYTRVRGRVLQ

-425 PIASGSFST
+425 PIAQGSFST

-444 GAFTTFTTVDVGVT
+444 GAFTTFSTVDVGVT
-458 LTITPQVLLNRDISL
+458 LKITPQVLLNRDISMK
-473 DIDVALK
+473 IDVALK

-536 PLLRYLFSTEDNNIS
+536 PLLRYLFSTEDNNAS

-562 IVRLPDILEQDTS
+562 IVRLPDILERDTS

-588 GSPKEL
+588 GSPKQL
-594 IGEVPA
+594 IGELPA
-600 PHTENGQTA
+600 PGNGNGQA
-609 PPRAGSGSTVT
+609 SPPRAGSGSTA
-620 DGPGA
+620 PGA
-625 TLQEPPPSTD
+625 PGSTLEAPPEATD

-645 LVGPSEPAS
+645 LAGPSEPAS

-659 RVGVAVANAQQVH
+659 RVGVSVSNAQQVH
-672 GLSLNFRFNPE
+672 GLSFNFRFNPD
-683 RVQLVDVQGGG
+683 LVRLVEVQGGG

-728 VTGSGVLMNL
+728 VSGSGLLMNL
-738 RFEAVGTGDGAIS
+738 GFEAVGTGDGSIA

-764 VIPTSLAGTEVTIQ
+764 AIPTSLAGAEVTVQ

>member
-1 MARNSPN
+1 
-8 LPADWLKLARSDLKS
+8 
-23 GQLTMALR
+23 MALR
-31 RKLCTAGIL
+31 RKTSFAGML

-61 LEYEQLK
+61 LEYEQLQ

-83 DPDNA
+83 DPGNA

-105 FDRGRRFRGEGRL
+105 FDRGRRFRDDGRL

-133 SIAAAHQEVETVAA
+133 SIAAARQEAETVAA

-154 QAEQGEPE
+154 QAEEGEPDQPGE
-162 GPKEDLYPSRQF
+162 GLYPSQQ
-174 LPVFKLSGEVRK
+174 LLGGIKLSGEVRR
-186 AYATL
+186 AYTTL

-204 FNPTPPEVELD
+204 FNPSPPEVELD

-221 TEALD
+221 TEALE

-261 VRTFHL
+261 VKTFHL
-267 SNVGDKTDL
+267 SNVGDKQDL
-276 GQIATALRSLL
+276 SQIATALRSLL
-287 LMNKVAQIDSQNAIV
+287 LMNKVATVDSQNAIV

-310 AAAERI
+310 AAAEKI
-316 IRSIDKSKP
+316 LRSIDKSKP
-325 EVMIEVYILEV
+325 EVMIEVSILEV

-350 PSAINVSPNGPQ
+350 PSAIDVNPNGPQ
-362 DEGGSNAIRLSEL
+362 TDAGGSSAIRLSEL

-382 FSATIPSIQ
+382 FSATIPSIK
-391 LGQLYTRVKGRVLQ
+391 LGQLYTRVRGRVLQ
-405 NPTLRASDGEEATF
+405 NPTLRASDGQEATF

-425 PIASGSFST
+425 PIAQGSFST

-444 GAFTTFTTVDVGVT
+444 GAFTTFSTVDVGVT
-458 LTITPQVLLNRDISL
+458 LKITPQVLLNRDISL
-473 DIDVALK
+473 KIDVALK

-502 HDIRLREGESSV
+502 HDIRLQEGESSV

-536 PLLRYLFSTEDNNIS
+536 PLLRYLFSTEDNSTS

-562 IVRLPDILEQDTS
+562 IVRLPDIVERDTS

-588 GSPKEL
+588 GSPKQL
-594 IGEVPA
+594 IGEMPA
-600 PHTENGQTA
+600 AGTGNGQVS
-609 PPRAGSGSTVT
+609 PPQADSGSTAPNT
-620 DGPGA
+620 PGS
-625 TLQEPPPSTD
+625 TLEAPPEATD

-645 LVGPSEPAS
+645 MAGPSEPAS

-659 RVGVAVANAQQVH
+659 RVGVSVSNAQQVH
-672 GLSLNFRFNPE
+672 GLSFNIRFNPDLV
-683 RVQLVDVQGGG
+683 RLVDVQGGG

-719 MTRPPDSPG
+719 MTRPPDSAG
-728 VTGSGVLMNL
+728 VSGSGLLMNL
-738 RFEAVGTGDGAIS
+738 RFEAVGTGDGSIS

-756 VLRDSGQA
+756 VLRDSGQSA
-764 VIPTSLAGTEVTIQ
+764 IPTSLAGAQVAIQ

>member
-1 MARNSPN
+1 MAWRPPISP
-8 LPADWLKLARSDLKS
+8 
-23 GQLTMALR
+23 
-31 RKLCTAGIL
+31 AGML
-40 APLVLALALLS
+40 APLALALALLS

-61 LEYEQLK
+61 LEYEKLK
-68 NYDAALQSYEEALSA
+68 NYDAALQSYEEALSG
-83 DPDNA
+83 DPGNA
-88 KYRLYFE
+88 RYRLYFE
-95 RARFQAAMAH
+95 RARFQAAMSH
-105 FDRGRRFRGEGRL
+105 FDRGRRFKEEGRL

-125 RRAVQIDP
+125 RRSGQIDP
-133 SIAAAHQEVETVAA
+133 SIEAAQQEAEAVAA
-147 LIRDRER
+147 MIRDRDR
-154 QAEQGEPE
+154 QAEQVEPQ
-162 GPKEDLYPSRQF
+162 GPSEDLYPSRQF
-174 LPVFKLSGEVRK
+174 LPAVKLSGEVRR
-186 AYATL
+186 AYVTL
-191 GKVGGINVIFAPD
+191 GKLGGINVIFAPD
-204 FNPTPPEVELD
+204 FNPSPPEVELD
-215 FIDVTL
+215 FSEVTL
-221 TEALD
+221 IEALE

-261 VRTFHL
+261 VKTFHL
-267 SNVGDKTDL
+267 SNVGDKADL

-336 VGTVRQFLGLRPGL
+336 VGTVRQFLGFRPSIPG
-350 PSAINVSPNGPQ
+350 AINVSPNGPQ
-362 DEGGSNAIRLSEL
+362 QEGGSNTIPLNEL
-375 GQLGRDS
+375 GQLGRHS
-382 FSATIPSIQ
+382 FSVAIPSIQ
-391 LGQLYTRVKGRVLQ
+391 IGQLYTRVKGRVLQ

-458 LTITPQVLLNRDISL
+458 LTITPQVLLNRDIAMNVS
-473 DIDVALK
+473 VALK

-495 LANREIN
+495 LANREID

-536 PLLRYLFSTEDNNIS
+536 PLLRYLFSTEDNNAS

-562 IVRLPDILEQDTS
+562 IVRLPEILEQETS
-575 LALLGSSNTPKFL
+575 LALLGSSNTPKYL
-588 GSPKEL
+588 GSPKQL
-594 IGEVPA
+594 IGEIPVPG
-600 PHTENGQTA
+600 TGNGQA
-609 PPRAGSGSTVT
+609 SPPQAGSGATAPHAPGSTLE
-620 DGPGA
+620 A
-625 TLQEPPPSTD
+625 PPQASD

-645 LVGPSEPAS
+645 LVGPSEPVG

-659 RVGVAVANAQQVH
+659 RVGVSIANAQQVH
-672 GLSLNFRFNPE
+672 GLSFNFRFNSDLL
-683 RVQLVDVQGGG
+683 RLVEVQGGG
-694 FLSSDGISVALAE
+694 FLSSDGTSVALAE

-719 MTRPPDSPG
+719 MTRPPDSAG
-728 VTGSGVLMNL
+728 VSGSGLLMNL
-738 RFEAVGTGDGAIS
+738 NFEAVGTGDAAIS
-751 FGPNS
+751 FGPDS
-756 VLRDSGQA
+756 VLRDSGQTP
-764 VIPTSLAGTEVTIQ
+764 IPASLAGTQATIQ

>member
-1 MARNSPN
+1 M
-8 LPADWLKLARSDLKS
+8 
-23 GQLTMALR
+23 
-31 RKLCTAGIL
+31 
-40 APLVLALALLS
+40 
-51 CGGSSAFKRG
+51 
-61 LEYEQLK
+61 
-68 NYDAALQSYEEALSA
+68 
-83 DPDNA
+83 
-88 KYRLYFE
+88 
-95 RARFQAAMAH
+95 
-105 FDRGRRFRGEGRL
+105 
-118 EEALQEF
+118 
-125 RRAVQIDP
+125 
-133 SIAAAHQEVETVAA
+133 
-147 LIRDRER
+147 
-154 QAEQGEPE
+154 
-162 GPKEDLYPSRQF
+162 
-174 LPVFKLSGEVRK
+174 
-186 AYATL
+186 
-191 GKVGGINVIFAPD
+191 
-204 FNPTPPEVELD
+204 
-215 FIDVTL
+215 
-221 TEALD
+221 
-226 LLALQSKT
+226 
-234 YWSVLKENTI
+234 
-244 LVAEDTQQTRQR
+244 
-256 YQEEI
+256 
-261 VRTFHL
+261 
-267 SNVGDKTDL
+267 
-276 GQIATALRSLL
+276 
-287 LMNKVAQIDSQNAIV
+287 
-302 VRDTPDKI
+302 
-310 AAAERI
+310 
-316 IRSIDKSKP
+316 
-325 EVMIEVYILEV
+325 
-336 VGTVRQFLGLRPGL
+336 
-350 PSAINVSPNGPQ
+350 
-362 DEGGSNAIRLSEL
+362 
-375 GQLGRDS
+375 
-382 FSATIPSIQ
+382 
-391 LGQLYTRVKGRVLQ
+391 Q

-536 PLLRYLFSTEDNNIS
+536 PLLRYLFSTEDNNTS

-588 GSPKEL
+588 GSPKQL

-600 PHTENGQTA
+600 PHTGNGQTA

-620 DGPGA
+620 DRPGE
-625 TLQEPPPSTD
+625 TLQAPPPSTD

-659 RVGVAVANAQQVH
+659 RVGVSVANAQQVH

>member
-1 MARNSPN
+1 MAWRPPISP
-8 LPADWLKLARSDLKS
+8 AVV
-23 GQLTMALR
+23 
-31 RKLCTAGIL
+31 L
-40 APLVLALALLS
+40 APLALALALLS

-61 LEYEQLK
+61 LEYEELK

-83 DPDNA
+83 DPGNA
-88 KYRLYFE
+88 RYRLYFE
-95 RARFQAAMAH
+95 RARFQAAIDH
-105 FDRGRRFRGEGRL
+105 FDRGRRFKEEGRL

-125 RRAVQIDP
+125 RRAAQIDP
-133 SIAAAHQEVETVAA
+133 SIEAAQQEAEAVAA
-147 LIRDRER
+147 LIRDRDR
-154 QAEQGEPE
+154 QAEQVEPQ
-162 GPKEDLYPSRQF
+162 GPSEDLYPSRQF
-174 LPVFKLSGEVRK
+174 LPAVKLSGEVRR
-186 AYATL
+186 AYVTL
-191 GKVGGINVIFAPD
+191 GKLGGINVIFAPD
-204 FNPTPPEVELD
+204 FNPSPPEVELD
-215 FIDVTL
+215 FSEVTL
-221 TEALD
+221 LEALE

-267 SNVGDKTDL
+267 SNVGDKADL

-336 VGTVRQFLGLRPGL
+336 VGTVRQFLGFRPGI
-350 PSAINVSPNGPQ
+350 PGAINVSPNGPQ
-362 DEGGSNAIRLSEL
+362 EDGGLSTIPLNEL
-375 GQLGRDS
+375 GRLGRHS
-382 FSATIPSIQ
+382 FSVAIPSIQ

-405 NPTLRASDGEEATF
+405 NPTLRASDGEAATF

-425 PIASGSFST
+425 PIAQGSFST

-444 GAFTTFTTVDVGVT
+444 GAFTTFSTVDVGVT
-458 LTITPQVLLNRDISL
+458 LEITPQVLLNRDIAMNVS
-473 DIDVALK
+473 VALK

-495 LANREIN
+495 LANREIS

-536 PLLRYLFSTEDNNIS
+536 PLLRYLFSTEDNNAS
-551 DNEIIVVITPR
+551 DNEIIVVITPH
-562 IVRLPDILEQDTS
+562 IVRLPDILEQETS
-575 LALLGSSNTPKFL
+575 LALLGSSNTPKYL
-588 GSPKEL
+588 GSPKQL
-594 IGEVPA
+594 IGEIPGPGPGTGQA
-600 PHTENGQTA
+600 PPPQSGSGPVAPSAPPPTSEA
-609 PPRAGSGSTVT
+609 PPRAS
-620 DGPGA
+620 
-625 TLQEPPPSTD
+625 D

-645 LVGPSEPAS
+645 LVAPSEPVG

-659 RVGVAVANAQQVH
+659 RVGVSIANAQQVH
-672 GLSLNFRFNPE
+672 GLSFNFGFNPD
-683 RVQLVDVQGGG
+683 LVRLVEVQGGG
-694 FLSSDGISVALAE
+694 FLSSDGTSVALAE

-719 MTRPPDSPG
+719 MTRPPDSAG
-728 VTGSGVLMNL
+728 VSGSGLLMNL
-738 RFEAVGTGDGAIS
+738 GFEAVGTGDAAIS

-756 VLRDSGQA
+756 VLRDSGQTP
-764 VIPTSLAGTEVTIQ
+764 IPASLAGAQATIQ

>member
-1 MARNSPN
+1 
-8 LPADWLKLARSDLKS
+8 
-23 GQLTMALR
+23 MALR
-31 RKLCTAGIL
+31 RKISTAGIL
-40 APLVLALALLS
+40 APLALALALLS

-83 DPDNA
+83 DPGNA
-88 KYRLYFE
+88 RYRLYYK

-105 FDRGRRFRGEGRL
+105 FDRGRRFKEDGRL

-125 RRAVQIDP
+125 RRAMQIDP
-133 SIAAAHQEVETVAA
+133 SVSAARQEAETVAA
-147 LIRDRER
+147 LIRDRQQ
-154 QAEQGEPE
+154 QAEQGESDRPR
-162 GPKEDLYPSRQF
+162 EDLYPSRQF
-174 LPVFKLSGEVRK
+174 LPAVKLSGEVRR
-186 AYATL
+186 AYVTL
-191 GKVGGINVIFAPD
+191 GKLGGINVIFAPD
-204 FNPTPPEVELD
+204 FNPSPPEVELD
-215 FIDVTL
+215 FTDVTL

-226 LLALQSKT
+226 LLSLQSKT

-267 SNVGDKTDL
+267 SNVGDKADL

-336 VGTVRQFLGLRPGL
+336 VGTVRQFLGIRPGI
-350 PSAINVSPNGPQ
+350 PGAINVSPNGPQ
-362 DEGGSNAIRLSEL
+362 EEGGSNAIRLSEL

-382 FSATIPSIQ
+382 FSATIPSIK
-391 LGQLYTRVKGRVLQ
+391 LGQLYTRVRGRVLQ

-425 PIASGSFST
+425 PIAQGSFST

-444 GAFTTFTTVDVGVT
+444 GAFTTFSTVDVGVT
-458 LTITPQVLLNRDISL
+458 LTITPQVLLNRDISMK
-473 DIDVALK
+473 IDVALK

-514 VGGIIQRS
+514 VGGIIQQS

-536 PLLRYLFSTEDNNIS
+536 PLLRYLFSTEDNNTS

-562 IVRLPDILEQDTS
+562 IVRLPDILERDTS

-588 GSPKEL
+588 GTPKQL
-594 IGEVPA
+594 IGEIAA
-600 PHTENGQTA
+600 PGTGNGQAA
-609 PPRAGSGSTVT
+609 PPRAGSGSTAPNT
-620 DGPGA
+620 PGS
-625 TLQEPPPSTD
+625 TLGAPPQATD

-645 LVGPSEPAS
+645 LAGPSEPAS

-659 RVGVAVANAQQVH
+659 SIGVSVANAQQVH
-672 GLSLNFRFNPE
+672 GLSFNFRFNPE
-683 RVQLVDVQGGG
+683 LVRLVDVEGGG

-719 MTRPPDSPG
+719 MTRPPDSAG
-728 VTGSGVLMNL
+728 VSGSGVLLNL
-738 RFEAVGTGDGAIS
+738 RFEAVGTGDGSIS
-751 FGPNS
+751 FGPDS

-764 VIPTSLAGTEVTIQ
+764 AIPTSLAGTDVTIQ

>member
-1 MARNSPN
+1 MNG
-8 LPADWLKLARSDLKS
+8 PADRLESAPSGFKS
-23 GQLTMALR
+23 GHLSMAPR
-31 RKLCTAGIL
+31 RKTSFAGML

-68 NYDAALQSYEEALSA
+68 DYEAALQSYEEALSA
-83 DPDNA
+83 DPGND

-95 RARFQAAMAH
+95 RARFQAAMSH
-105 FDRGRRFRGEGRL
+105 FDRGRRFRDDGRL

-133 SIAAAHQEVETVAA
+133 SIAAARQEAETVSA

-154 QAEQGEPE
+154 QAEAGEPDR
-162 GPKEDLYPSRQF
+162 PSEDLYPSRQF
-174 LPVFKLSGEVRK
+174 LHGIKLSGEVRR
-186 AYATL
+186 AYVTL

-204 FNPTPPEVELD
+204 FNPSPPEVELD
-215 FIDVTL
+215 FTGVTL
-221 TEALD
+221 TEALE

-267 SNVGDKTDL
+267 SNVGDTKDL

-310 AAAERI
+310 AAAEKI
-316 IRSIDKSKP
+316 IRSIDKSRP

-336 VGTVRQFLGLRPGL
+336 VGTVRQFLGIRPGL

-362 DEGGSNAIRLSEL
+362 TEAGGSNAIRLSEL

-425 PIASGSFST
+425 PIAQGSFST

-444 GAFTTFTTVDVGVT
+444 GAFTTFSTVDVGVT
-458 LTITPQVLLNRDISL
+458 LKITPQVLLNRDIAL
-473 DIDVALK
+473 KIEVALK

-502 HDIRLREGESSV
+502 HDIRLQEGESSV

-522 DSVTVDGIPGLSKI
+522 DSVTVEGIPGLSKI
-536 PLLRYLFSTEDNNIS
+536 PLLRYLFSTEDNNTS

-588 GSPKEL
+588 GSPKQL
-594 IGEVPA
+594 IGEIPA
-600 PHTENGQTA
+600 TGTGNGQASPPQAGGGSTA
-609 PPRAGSGSTVT
+609 PTTPGSTLE
-620 DGPGA
+620 A
-625 TLQEPPPSTD
+625 PPEATD
-635 RPAPRLAFVR
+635 RPTPRLAFVR
-645 LVGPSEPAS
+645 MVGPSEPVA

-659 RVGVAVANAQQVH
+659 RVGVSVANAQQVH
-672 GLSLNFRFNPE
+672 GLSFNFRFNPD
-683 RVQLVDVQGGG
+683 LVRLVEVQGGG

-719 MTRPPDSPG
+719 MTRPPDSAG
-728 VTGSGVLMNL
+728 VSGSGLLMSL
-738 RFEAVGTGDGAIS
+738 RFEAVGTGDGSIS
-751 FGPNS
+751 FGPDS
-756 VLRDSGQA
+756 VLRDSGQSA
-764 VIPTSLAGTEVTIQ
+764 IPTSLAGAEVTIQ

>member
-1 MARNSPN
+1 M
-8 LPADWLKLARSDLKS
+8 PADGLNLERSDLKN
-23 GQLTMALR
+23 GQLTMASR
-31 RKLCTAGIL
+31 RQNSTAGIL
-40 APLVLALALLS
+40 APLVIALALLS

-61 LEYEQLK
+61 LEYEKLK
-68 NYDAALQSYEEALSA
+68 NYDAALLSYEEALTE
-83 DPDNA
+83 DPGNS

-95 RARFQAAMAH
+95 RARFQAAMSH
-105 FDRGRRFRGEGRL
+105 FDQGRRFRDDGRL

-133 SIAAAHQEVETVAA
+133 SIAAAHQEVETVSA

-154 QAEQGEPE
+154 QAEQEEPD

-186 AYATL
+186 AYTTL

-204 FNPTPPEVELD
+204 FNPSPPEVELD

-287 LMNKVAQIDSQNAIV
+287 LMNKVATVDAQNAIV
-302 VRDTPDKI
+302 VRDSPDKV

-325 EVMIEVYILEV
+325 EVVIEVYILEV

-362 DEGGSNAIRLSEL
+362 TEDGGSNAIRLSEL

-391 LGQLYTRVKGRVLQ
+391 LGQLYTRVRGRVLQ

-425 PIASGSFST
+425 PIAQGSFST

-444 GAFTTFTTVDVGVT
+444 GAFTTFSTVDVGVT
-458 LTITPQVLLNRDISL
+458 LKITPQVLLNRDISL
-473 DIDVALK
+473 NIEVALK

-536 PLLRYLFSTEDNNIS
+536 PLLRYLFSTEDNTSS

-562 IVRLPDILEQDTS
+562 IVRLPNILEQDTS

-588 GSPKEL
+588 GSPKQL
-594 IGEVPA
+594 IGEIPA
-600 PHTENGQTA
+600 PGAGNGQSSPPQAGGGSTA
-609 PPRAGSGSTVT
+609 PDTPGSTLE
-620 DGPGA
+620 A
-625 TLQEPPPSTD
+625 PPQATD

-659 RVGVAVANAQQVH
+659 RVGVSVANAQQVH

-683 RVQLVDVQGGG
+683 RVHLVDVQGGG
-694 FLSSDGISVALAE
+694 FLSSDGKSVAMAE

-738 RFEAVGTGDGAIS
+738 RFEAVGTGNAAIS

>member
-1 MARNSPN
+1 
-8 LPADWLKLARSDLKS
+8 
-23 GQLTMALR
+23 MALR
-31 RKLCTAGIL
+31 RKISTAGIL
-40 APLVLALALLS
+40 APLALALALLS

-83 DPDNA
+83 DPENA
-88 KYRLYFE
+88 RYRLYYE

-105 FDRGRRFRGEGRL
+105 FDRGRRFKEDDRL

-125 RRAVQIDP
+125 RRAMQIDP
-133 SIAAAHQEVETVAA
+133 SISAARQEAETVAA
-147 LIRDRER
+147 LIRDRQQ
-154 QAEQGEPE
+154 QAEQEESDRPR
-162 GPKEDLYPSRQF
+162 EDLYPSRQF
-174 LPVFKLSGEVRK
+174 LPAVKLSGEVRR
-186 AYATL
+186 AYVTL
-191 GKVGGINVIFAPD
+191 GKLGGINVIFAPD
-204 FNPTPPEVELD
+204 FNPSPPEVELD
-215 FIDVTL
+215 FTDVTL

-226 LLALQSKT
+226 LLSLQSKT

-261 VRTFHL
+261 IRTFHL
-267 SNVGDKTDL
+267 SNVGDKADL

-336 VGTVRQFLGLRPGL
+336 VGTVRQFLGIRPGI
-350 PSAINVSPNGPQ
+350 PGAINVSPNGPQ
-362 DEGGSNAIRLSEL
+362 TQEGGSNAIRLSEL

-382 FSATIPSIQ
+382 FSATIPSIK
-391 LGQLYTRVKGRVLQ
+391 LGQLYTRVRGRVLQ

-425 PIASGSFST
+425 PIAQGSFST

-444 GAFTTFTTVDVGVT
+444 GAFTTFSTVDVGVT
-458 LTITPQVLLNRDISL
+458 LTITPQVLLNRDVSMKIE
-473 DIDVALK
+473 VALK

-514 VGGIIQRS
+514 VGGIIQQS

-536 PLLRYLFSTEDNNIS
+536 PLLRYLFSTEDNNTS

-562 IVRLPDILEQDTS
+562 IVRLPDILERDTS

-588 GSPKEL
+588 GSPKQL
-594 IGEVPA
+594 IGEIAA
-600 PHTENGQTA
+600 PGTGNGQAA
-609 PPRAGSGSTVT
+609 PPRAGSGATAPNTPGSTL
-620 DGPGA
+620 GA
-625 TLQEPPPSTD
+625 PPQATD

-645 LVGPSEPAS
+645 LAGPSEPAS

-659 RVGVAVANAQQVH
+659 SIGVSIANAQQVH
-672 GLSLNFRFNPE
+672 GLSFNFRFNPE
-683 RVQLVDVQGGG
+683 LVRLVDVEGGG

-719 MTRPPDSPG
+719 MTRPPDSAG
-728 VTGSGVLMNL
+728 VSGSGVLLNL
-738 RFEAVGTGDGAIS
+738 RFEAVGTGDGSIS
-751 FGPNS
+751 FGPDS

-764 VIPTSLAGTEVTIQ
+764 AIPTSLAGTDVTIQ

>member
-1 MARNSPN
+1 MAWRPPISP
-8 LPADWLKLARSDLKS
+8 
-23 GQLTMALR
+23 
-31 RKLCTAGIL
+31 AGML
-40 APLVLALALLS
+40 APLALALALLS

-61 LEYEQLK
+61 LEYEKLK
-68 NYDAALQSYEEALSA
+68 NYDAALQSYEEALSD
-83 DPDNA
+83 DPGNA
-88 KYRLYFE
+88 RYRLYFE

-105 FDRGRRFRGEGRL
+105 FDRGRRFKEEGRL

-125 RRAVQIDP
+125 RRSGQIDP
-133 SIAAAHQEVETVAA
+133 SIEAAQQEAEAVAA
-147 LIRDRER
+147 LIRDRDR
-154 QAEQGEPE
+154 QAEQVEPQ
-162 GPKEDLYPSRQF
+162 GPNEDLYPSRQF
-174 LPVFKLSGEVRK
+174 LPAVKLSGEVRR
-186 AYATL
+186 AYVTL
-191 GKVGGINVIFAPD
+191 GKLGGINVIFAPD
-204 FNPTPPEVELD
+204 FNPSPPEVELD
-215 FIDVTL
+215 FSEVTL
-221 TEALD
+221 IEALE

-261 VRTFHL
+261 VKTFHL
-267 SNVGDKTDL
+267 SNVGDKADL

-336 VGTVRQFLGLRPGL
+336 VGTVRQFLGFRPSIPG
-350 PSAINVSPNGPQ
+350 AINVSPNGPQ
-362 DEGGSNAIRLSEL
+362 QEGGSNTIPLNEL
-375 GQLGRDS
+375 GQLGRHS
-382 FSATIPSIQ
+382 FSVAIPSIQ
-391 LGQLYTRVKGRVLQ
+391 IGQLYTRVKGRVLQ

-458 LTITPQVLLNRDISL
+458 LTITPQVLLNRDIAMNVS
-473 DIDVALK
+473 VALK

-495 LANREIN
+495 LANREID

-536 PLLRYLFSTEDNNIS
+536 PLLRYLFSTEDNNAS

-562 IVRLPDILEQDTS
+562 IVRLPEILEQETS
-575 LALLGSSNTPKFL
+575 LALLGSSNTPKYL
-588 GSPKEL
+588 GSPKQL
-594 IGEVPA
+594 IGEIPVPG
-600 PHTENGQTA
+600 TGNGQA
-609 PPRAGSGSTVT
+609 SPPQAGSGATAPHAPGSTLE
-620 DGPGA
+620 A
-625 TLQEPPPSTD
+625 PPQASD

-645 LVGPSEPAS
+645 LVGPSEPVG

-659 RVGVAVANAQQVH
+659 RVGVSIANAQQVH
-672 GLSLNFRFNPE
+672 GLSFNFRFNSDLL
-683 RVQLVDVQGGG
+683 RLVEVQGGG
-694 FLSSDGISVALAE
+694 FLSSDGTSVALAE

-719 MTRPPDSPG
+719 MTRPPDSAG
-728 VTGSGVLMNL
+728 VSGSGLLMNL
-738 RFEAVGTGDGAIS
+738 NFEAVGTGDAAIS
-751 FGPNS
+751 FGPDS
-756 VLRDSGQA
+756 VLRDSGQTP
-764 VIPTSLAGTEVTIQ
+764 IPASLAGIQATIQ